1 MHQIFV
7 TFLNENNENYDL
19 QSIFS
24 QGILLS
30 ANFLIDFPQT
40 THL

>member
-1 MHQIFV
+1 MHQVITSFI
-7 TFLNENNENYDL
+7 NENNQNDL

-30 ANFLIDFPQT
+30 ANFPIDFFQT